1 MGFHTELT
9 DALAEDRDAVVEV
22 LAKYSVVP
30 VELEDSEFQTSSLM
44 GGSSNPVF
52 EFERREGAS
61 GDEQGKLVDRQ
72 RKGSLIDT
80 LGIRTTEDCEQVVEE
95 IESHDEWAAN
105 A

>member
-9 DALAEDRDAVVEV
+9 DALDDDRDAVVEV

-30 VELEDSEFQTSSLM
+30 VEVEDSDFQTSNLL

-72 RKGSLIDT
+72 RKGSLTDT
-80 LGIRTTEDCEQVVEE
+80 LGITTVDDCQRVVEE